1 MLTIEPPPAW
11 HIASPKTWVAL
22 KTPATLTSS
31 VRRNDASPTSPG
43 GASMPALLTR
53 IAGVPISAE
62 HAPKRRAVGDVR
74 LR

>member
-1 MLTIEPPPAW
+1 MLTIDPPPAW
-11 HIASPKTWVAL
+11 HIAWPKTWVQL

-53 IAGVPISAE
+53 IAGVPIWSSTRSE
-62 HAPKRRAVGDVR
+62 RRAGR
-74 LR
+74 